1 MTRSGYL
8 AAVAGARGAR
18 PGPALRPPRRVF
30 GAGRV
35 PADEHPATSSEPARP
50 RRPGTPPP
58 RPSGA
63 SPVAAPH
70 LPHVPNAPSERGAGG
85 VPPGMATI
93 GRGGEPVHADSPSA
107 SRAVARADPATGSSL
122 RPGRPAGD
130 GSPTTGGPA
139 HRPPATFP
147 VAEAPRSIEARSRL
161 QPAARS
167 EDRTRPDASLSPT
180 PPRSS
185 REPDPR
191 SAPADRTAA
200 PGAPMG
206 APPPVS
212 TFPQT
217 PADAVDP
224 DPTLAKQKTSRAV
237 PDAGREVL
245 APVHGRTDARIALT
259 AAPAEPA
266 IRRPEPAVREPR
278 ARGSHDDAP
287 RVHIGTIDVTVL
299 PPPPPPSPAV
309 APAPASPARA
319 ATTPTSLSRGVGPW
333 YGLSQR

>member
-18 PGPALRPPRRVF
+18 PGPALRPPRRLF

-50 RRPGTPPP
+50 RRPGTSPP

-63 SPVAAPH
+63 SPVAG
-70 LPHVPNAPSERGAGG
+70 PHVPNAPSERGAEG
-85 VPPGMATI
+85 VPPGIATI
-93 GRGGEPVHADSPSA
+93 GRGGEPAQADSPSA

-147 VAEAPRSIEARSRL
+147 VAEAPRSIETRSRL

-167 EDRTRPDASLSPT
+167 EDPTRPEAPLSP
-180 PPRSS
+180 PPPPAS

-191 SAPADRTAA
+191 STPDDRTAA
-200 PGAPMG
+200 MG

-212 TFPQT
+212 AFAQT
-217 PADAVDP
+217 PADAADP
-224 DPTLAKQKTSRAV
+224 DSTLAKQKTPRAL
-237 PDAGREVL
+237 PDADREVL
-245 APVHGRTDARIALT
+245 APAHGRTDARIALT
-259 AAPAEPA
+259 AAPAAPA

-287 RVHIGTIDVTVL
+287 RVHIGAIDVTVL
-299 PPPPPPSPAV
+299 PPPRPPSPAV

-319 ATTPTSLSRGVGPW
+319 ATARTSLSRGVGPW